1 MQNSVKTVGLMA
13 LMGALLVLIG
23 GAVGGEGGLW
33 FGLIIAIVM
42 NMGAYFFSDKLA
54 LRSSRAVP
62 IPEGELPEVRQI
74 VAELAEAEDMPMPR
88 LYFIDSPQPNAF
100 ATGRNP
106 KKAAVAVTG
115 GIMQLMTYEELKG
128 VLAHELAHVKN
139 RDILIGSM
147 AATMAAALTFITR
160 MSLFRGGNRDN
171 PLGAIVGLL
180 SLILAP
186 LAAMVVRSAI
196 SRTREY
202 QADASGAR
210 ITGDPLALASALNKL
225 EMGTARHPMQ
235 VSEAFS
241 SLYIADP
248 LKSFNMR
255 SMGKLFSTHP
265 PIPDRVARLQ
275 EMAK

>member
-1 MQNSVKTVGLMA
+1 MQNNVKTVGLMA

-23 GAVGGEGGLW
+23 GALGGEGGLW
-33 FGLIIAIVM
+33 FGLIIAVVM

-54 LRSSRAVP
+54 LRSSRAIP

-74 VAELAEAEDMPMPR
+74 VAELAAAEDMPMPR

-106 KKAAVAVTG
+106 KNAAVAVTR

-139 RDILIGSM
+139 RDILIGSI

-186 LAAMVVRSAI
+186 LAAMLVRSAI

-210 ITGDPLALASALNKL
+210 ITGDPMALASALNKL
-225 EMGTARHPMQ
+225 ESGTARHPMQ

-248 LKSFNMR
+248 LKAFNMR

-265 PIPDRVARLQ
+265 PIPDRIARLQ
-275 EMAK
+275 QM